1 MMLKENRVGTMGT
14 GGDVSGTSRWTLV
27 RDRNENAEMGQE
39 EDQENVRE
47 ERHLNKLFEFSL

>member
-1 MMLKENRVGTMGT
+1 MTENRVGTMGT

-27 RDRNENAEMGQE
+27 RDRNGNAEMGQE